1 MKTALFFLMSFFSF
15 SVYSEDDRPNK
26 SAVILVYH
34 HVSTATPPS
43 TSVSPAVFREHMAYI
58 TANHTVID
66 TKTLVEGLR
75 NNLPLP
81 DNAVVITFD
90 DGYNNILENAHPI
103 LSEMALPY
111 TVFINPARI
120 GNEKNQLTW
129 AQVKQMHSAGVT
141 FTNHTLDHLHMLDRV
156 SVSTSEQWLDSVWS
170 NVKSAQRQLEDKLG
184 DTVPRWLAYPFGEYN
199 ESLSNLLKQEGYIG
213 FAQHSGAVSSS
224 SNLSALPRFPAAG
237 IYANLNTLKTKM
249 KSLALP
255 ITHTTPTDP
264 ERTQGD
270 KIHFSVEFEPG
281 DIRTHQ
287 FQCFY
292 KGNKIEHSLSANVLK
307 IETQISLPVGR
318 SRVNCTAP
326 SKSQNGRYY
335 WYSQPFFLARSDGTY
350 PD

>member
-1 MKTALFFLMSFFSF
+1 MKTALFFLMSFFTSSAF
-15 SVYSEDDRPNK
+15 SGTKVPNNN
-26 SAVILVYH
+26 AIILVYH
-34 HVSTATPPS
+34 HVSANTPPS
-43 TSVSPAVFREHMAYI
+43 TSVSPALFREHMAYI

-66 TKTLVEGLR
+66 AKTLVDGLK

-81 DNAVVITFD
+81 ENAVVITFD
-90 DGYNNILENAHPI
+90 DGYNNIFENAHPI
-103 LSEMALPY
+103 LSEMGLPY

-120 GNEKNQLTW
+120 DKEKNQLNWT
-129 AQVKQMHSAGVT
+129 QVKQMHSAGVT
-141 FTNHTLDHLHMLDRV
+141 FANHTLDHLHMLDRM
-156 SVSTSEQWLDSVWS
+156 SGKTAEQWLDSVWS

-184 DTVPRWLAYPFGEYN
+184 ETVPQWLAYPFGEYN
-199 ESLSNLLKQEGYIG
+199 ESLSILLKSEGYVG

-255 ITHTTPTDP
+255 ITHTTPMNP

-270 KIHFSVEFEPG
+270 KIHFSVEFEPS
-281 DIRTHQ
+281 DIHTHL

-292 KGNKIEHSLSANVLK
+292 KGNTINHSLSANVLK
-307 IETQISLPVGR
+307 VESDILLPAGR

-326 SKSQNGRYY
+326 SKSQADRYY
-335 WYSQPFFLARSDGTY
+335 WYSQPFFLAKSDGTY